1 MSIKVL
7 KFGGSSQSKNTY
19 EMIYDT
25 IKNDSN
31 NKYIIVLSAI
41 KGVTNSLL
49 KFTES
54 KNFSEWN
61 KIIEVNKELS
71 IETIGESISF
81 INTIE
86 NKLWDLEL
94 DTIEII
100 AMGEFFTTNILN
112 DYLISKDIKST
123 FISSFDVIKSNLPNN
138 GLYNKGEFNVD
149 AEKIITTFQDNN
161 VIIIK
166 RHISSLLTPNI
177 YFRRILILCFDFIL
191 LLIDSIEV
199 QSQVR
204 ITI

>member
-25 IKNDSN
+25 IKNDSD

-41 KGVTNSLL
+41 KGITNSLL

-54 KNFSEWN
+54 KNFLEWN

-71 IETIGESISF
+71 IETIGKSIPF
-81 INTIE
+81 IETME

-100 AMGEFFTTNILN
+100 AMGEFFTTNILH
-112 DYLISKDIKST
+112 
-123 FISSFDVIKSNLPNN
+123 P
-138 GLYNKGEFNVD
+138 
-149 AEKIITTFQDNN
+149 
-161 VIIIK
+161 
-166 RHISSLLTPNI
+166 
-177 YFRRILILCFDFIL
+177 
-191 LLIDSIEV
+191 
-199 QSQVR
+199 
-204 ITI
+204 